1 MYITYYKLISLAKI
15 SICIV
20 FVKRKRKMCTYEIPK
35 RENEFLGVTL
45 VILGM
50 KKKIYASRAALSKRL
65 QAG

>member
-1 MYITYYKLISLAKI
+1 
-15 SICIV
+15 
-20 FVKRKRKMCTYEIPK
+20 MCTYEIPK